1 MISSSSIFLISPANM
16 SGVRGARLLC
26 ETGTGDI
33 HTRLKGE
40 GVELGEVFTH
50 VSSLYFR
57 GKLEYGNAFGGT
69 LSGSSGAYIITPNAG
84 LMSPKTKV
92 RLEELRAICN
102 TEINAGNEQF
112 CRPLESDIR
121 RLREKCEG
129 SRFVLLGS
137 IATPKYVEPL
147 MRVLEGDL
155 FYPSAFAGLG
165 DMSRGALLL
174 QCVRTQVELDY
185 TRYGPAARR
194 NKRLVAARC
203 PKIDTKPGPLR
214 SKYHLPSD

>member
-16 SGVRGARLLC
+16 SGLRGTRLLR
-26 ETGTGDI
+26 ETGEGDV

-40 GVELGEVFTH
+40 GVELGEVFAY

-57 GKLEYGNAFGGT
+57 GKLAYGDAFGNAP
-69 LSGSSGAYIITPNAG
+69 SGSSGAYIITPSAG
-84 LMSPKTKV
+84 LMFPKTKV
-92 RLEELRAICN
+92 RLEELRAICS
-102 TEINAGNEQF
+102 TEVNANNEQF
-112 CRPLESDIR
+112 CRPLENDIR
-121 RLREKCEG
+121 RLREKCNG

-155 FYPSAFAGLG
+155 FYPSAFVGLG
-165 DMSRGALLL
+165 NMSRGALLL

-185 TRYGPAARR
+185 VRPESTAKHS
-194 NKRLVAARC
+194 KRLR
-203 PKIDTKPGPLR
+203 LR
-214 SKYHLPSD
+214 PTA